1 MTSILKKVA
10 IVAIAATMTSCNK
23 DNGGS
28 ETDQPQKLT
37 ITARIDAPA
46 TRTTMTEGAE
56 GVLKTTWE
64 ADDIIRVINPVSETY
79 ATFEIDE
86 LSPDGATAT
95 FVGEI
100 SAKGGQL
107 YAVHSTNG
115 IDGPGWFNGN
125 EFYGFKA
132 PDLGYYYTQD
142 GNGSTANLRNFA
154 ILIGSFSIENPSVTF
169 SHTMAFFKFTLTLPA
184 GETIPDGGSA
194 TITLDVPTERYPA
207 MNLATGE
214 WLLGTDQWNQSI
226 LRVMVYNL
234 DEEDTEVV
242 GYMAVFPSDAGGRDI
257 ALTME
262 VSDGS
267 GNSVTYGKTLAAKT
281 PRLIESGHYY
291 TITEQLTIPMVGNVE
306 GSGIATLTPEEF

>member
-1 MTSILKKVA
+1 MTSFFKTVA
-10 IVAIAATMTSCNK
+10 IVAIVATMTSCRK
-23 DNGGS
+23 ENGGTKS
-28 ETDQPQKLT
+28 DQPQKLT
-37 ITARIDAPA
+37 ITARIDAPETRA
-46 TRTTMTEGAE
+46 TMAEGAE

-64 ADDIIRVINPVSETY
+64 EYDVIRVINPISETY

-86 LSPDGATAT
+86 VSPDGATAT
-95 FVGEI
+95 FTGEI
-100 SAKGGQL
+100 SGKGGQL

-115 IDGPGWFNGN
+115 MDGPGWFNGN

-132 PDLGYYYTQD
+132 PDLGYFYTQD
-142 GNGSTANLRNFA
+142 RNGSTANLRNFA
-154 ILIGSFSIENPSVTF
+154 ILVGSFSTENPSVTF

-184 GETIPDGGSA
+184 GETIPTGGSA

-214 WLLGTDQWNQSI
+214 WLLGTDPWSEGI

-234 DEEDTEVV
+234 DEQDTEIV

-262 VSDGS
+262 VSNGS
-267 GNSVTYGKTLAAKT
+267 GSSVTYGKTLAAKT
-281 PRLIESGHYY
+281 PRLIESGRYY
-291 TITEQLTIPMVGNVE
+291 TITEQLAIPVVENVE
-306 GSGIATLTPEEF
+306 EGGIATLTPEEF